1 MNEHSSPLRVESQGA
16 GNGVEDFVE
25 RAFHYRGDV
34 TIRTTDGGSLT
45 GYLFNRDA
53 RASEPFALM
62 FETETGH
69 EVRIPYRDITQ
80 VLFTGRDVAAASVKH
95 FEAFQDRQDGPGTKR
110 LAGTSQADGMTW
122 LPTPSPPLS

>member
-1 MNEHSSPLRVESQGA
+1 MDEHRSPLHVAGQGTA
-16 GNGVEDFVE
+16 KDVEDLVE

-34 TIRTTDGGSLT
+34 TIRTDNDVSVT

-53 RASEPFALM
+53 HASEPFAQL

-69 EVRIPYRDITQ
+69 EISIPYRDITQ

-95 FEAFQDRQDGPGTKR
+95 FEAFQDRQDASAQTGSRAHRKR
-110 LAGTSQADGMTW
+110 TE
-122 LPTPSPPLS
+122 

>member
-1 MNEHSSPLRVESQGA
+1 MNEHRPSLRASCQGA
-16 GNGVEDFVE
+16 EKDVEDLVE

-34 TIRTTDGGSLT
+34 TIRTIDDARVT

-53 RASEPFALM
+53 RAGVPVAQL
-62 FETETGH
+62 FETETGR

-95 FEAFQDRQDGPGTKR
+95 FEAFQDRQEGPAQAGSRAHRKR
-110 LAGTSQADGMTW
+110 TE
-122 LPTPSPPLS
+122 